1 MKTESSCLCPADPV
15 ETPRRHFL
23 EHLAGLSALAFPAA
37 TFTSSLQVH
46 AEELRKQ
53 HKGAI
58 LLWLGGGPSSIDLWD
73 LKPGKETGGPFRP
86 IRTSGEGEICEHLPL
101 LAKQMRDL
109 SIVRSM
115 STREADHMRARY
127 YLHTGFQPNPTVLHP
142 SYGSVVAHELLA
154 QRPELEIPPFVSID
168 GGSVGPG
175 FLGMTWAPFVVSSSG
190 DIKDLQLGV
199 PAPQLARRM
208 QVLQA
213 LESEFIRENRGP
225 AATDHA
231 KVLDKTLSL
240 MTSQQMAAFKVNDEP
255 EAIRE
260 RYGRNAF
267 GSGCLLARRLIEAGV
282 PFVEVDFGGW
292 DHHDDIFAT
301 LKDDKLPILDKAFSS
316 LIEDLKSRGLYEHTA
331 VICMGEFGRTPQIN
345 GGNGRDHFARAWS
358 VVAGGAGLAGG
369 RVIGSTNDAGT
380 SVTTET
386 YSAND
391 FMATIC
397 QALGISLDISYTS
410 LNGRPMKIAN
420 GGKVIPG
427 LLS

>member
-1 MKTESSCLCPADPV
+1 MKRQSCECAADPV
-15 ETPRRHFL
+15 ATPRRHFL
-23 EHLAGLSALAFPAA
+23 EHMWGLSALAIPAMS
-37 TFTSSLQVH
+37 FTTSLQLH
-46 AEELRKQ
+46 ADELRKQ

-58 LLWLGGGPSSIDLWD
+58 LVWLGGGPSSIDLWD
-73 LKPGKETGGPFRP
+73 LKPGRETGGPFRP

-101 LAKQMRDL
+101 IARQMGEL

-127 YLHTGFQPNPTVLHP
+127 YLHTGFEPNPTVIHP
-142 SYGSVVAHELLA
+142 GYGSVVARELSS
-154 QRPELEIPPFVSID
+154 QRAGLEIPPFVSID

-190 DIKDLQLGV
+190 EIRDLQLGV
-199 PAPQLARRM
+199 PEPQLTRRM

-213 LESEFIRENRGP
+213 LESGFIKENRGP
-225 AATDHA
+225 AAKDHA
-231 KVLDKTLSL
+231 DVLDKTLSL
-240 MTSQQMAAFKVNDEP
+240 MTSQQMQAFKVDKEP
-255 EAIRE
+255 TAMRE
-260 RYGRNAF
+260 RYGLNPF

-292 DHHDDIFAT
+292 DHHDNIFSS
-301 LKDDKLPILDKAFSS
+301 LKDDKLPILDKGLSA
-316 LIEDLKSRGLYEHTA
+316 LVEDLKSRGLYEHTA
-331 VICMGEFGRTPQIN
+331 LICMGEFGRTPQIN

-369 RVIGSTNDAGT
+369 RVIGTTNDEGT
-380 SVTTET
+380 TVTSEP

-397 QALGISLDISYTS
+397 QALGISLETTYTS
-410 LNGRPMKIAN
+410 FNGRPMKIAN
-420 GGKVIPG
+420 GGKVIAE